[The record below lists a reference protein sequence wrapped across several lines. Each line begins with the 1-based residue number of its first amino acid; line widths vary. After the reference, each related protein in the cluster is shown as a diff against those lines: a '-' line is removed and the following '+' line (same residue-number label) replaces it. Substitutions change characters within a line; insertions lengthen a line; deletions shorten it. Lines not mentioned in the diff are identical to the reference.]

1 MKKFITLIIAIL
13 ASSFIQAQSES
24 LNQYQFSQNL
34 AILEVQFA
42 NLPKTN
48 YCNKDTLKL
57 PRKRKASRTNR
68 RANRRRVE
76 K

>member
-13 ASSFIQAQSES
+13 ASSFIQAQPGFS
-24 LNQYQFSQNL
+24 NQFSQNL
-34 AILEVQFA
+34 AILEVQLA
-42 NLPKTN
+42 NAPKAN